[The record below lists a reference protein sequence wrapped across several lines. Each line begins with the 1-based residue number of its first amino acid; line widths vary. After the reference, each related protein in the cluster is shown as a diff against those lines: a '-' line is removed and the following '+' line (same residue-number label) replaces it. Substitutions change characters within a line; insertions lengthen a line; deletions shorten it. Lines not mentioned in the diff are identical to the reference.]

1 MVFVAIFMREMGFS
15 SASTK
20 DYHITHNTSWVLKL
34 VVEVLRTFFH
44 TSWVLKLVVEVLRT
58 FFHTSWVLKLVVAVL
73 RTFFQ
78 SVVVITDSAPRATFH
93 YTLLHLNITSQL

>member
-20 DYHITHNTSWVLKL
+20 DYHITHN
-34 VVEVLRTFFH
+34 